1 MMKQSRRSVGSKH
14 YIEFGQFVRKPCFFC
29 DKPKVFSMI
38 TAKPRVLVCTRQ
50 ICRVWKLRVYIYIYI
65 CITSGFTPIPE
76 SLAGESLVKSWFFCE
91 EVPLCLHFQCLS
103 MVKLCWL
110 TGRIIAV
117 SNMNHQMVRLQ
128 VWDYNPTINGKTR
141 KNQA

>member
-50 ICRVWKLRVYIYIYI
+50 ICRVWKLRVRIYTLYI
-65 CITSGFTPIPE
+65 E
-76 SLAGESLVKSWFFCE
+76 
-91 EVPLCLHFQCLS
+91 H
-103 MVKLCWL
+103 
-110 TGRIIAV
+110 GRIRQFKQIKV
-117 SNMNHQMVRLQ
+117 SYGPQNEQTITNVFLRGTSSIQPFVVDVPMCHDYYILIHGHQRGYQDGCQHMPVRMRLLQ
-128 VWDYNPTINGKTR
+128 YF
-141 KNQA
+141 